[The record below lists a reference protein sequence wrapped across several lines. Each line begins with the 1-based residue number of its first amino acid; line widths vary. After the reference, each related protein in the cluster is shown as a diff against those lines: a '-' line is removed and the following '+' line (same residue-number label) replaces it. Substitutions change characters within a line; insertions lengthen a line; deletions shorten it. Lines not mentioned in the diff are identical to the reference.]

1 MIKGCK
7 KKIIYLKNTD
17 SDIFDEAYFVL
28 RRDTDSEYYE
38 DTDMVEEARRIIE
51 GVSGVRRNEKKRRG
65 AWFFS
70 LGALCASAVLALAGI
85 LLALI

>member
-28 RRDTDSEYYE
+28 RRDTDSEYYG
-38 DTDMVEEARRIIE
+38 DTDMVDEAKRIIENVSGARRI
-51 GVSGVRRNEKKRRG
+51 EKKRRG
-65 AWFFS
+65 VWFFS
-70 LGALCASAVLALAGI
+70 LGALCASAALALAGI